1 MIKKR
6 DKPNHPNN
14 LPFSNKVKSKFVS
27 KEEKLFAL
35 KR

>member
-6 DKPNHPNN
+6 DKPNQPNN
-14 LPFSNKVKSKFVS
+14 LLFSNKVKSKFVS